1 MMKVIEIHMEGLL
14 VLEPKVYKDSRG
26 YFYESFH
33 QERLEQLGI
42 KKQFIQ
48 DNQSRSVYGV
58 IRGLHYQKDPFAQAK
73 LVRVTEGS
81 ILDVALDI
89 RPGSPSYGKYFSIE
103 LSADNFLQMMI
114 PEGFAHGFSVLSE
127 KATLQYKC
135 SQYYHP
141 ESEAGIRFDDP
152 DLQID
157 WKVEPGKA
165 IVSDK
170 DRMLP
175 YFKQI

>member
-1 MMKVIEIHMEGLL
+1 MEGLL
-14 VLEPKVYKDSRG
+14 VLEPKVHKDSRG

-33 QERLEQLGI
+33 QERMEQLGI
-42 KKQFIQ
+42 KQQFIQ
-48 DNQSRSVYGV
+48 DNQSRSVFGV

-73 LVRVTEGS
+73 LVRVTEGN

-89 RPGSPSYGKYFSIE
+89 RPGSPSYGKCFAIE
-103 LSADNFLQMMI
+103 LSEENFLQLMI

-141 ESEAGIRFDDP
+141 EYEAGIRFDDP

-175 YFKQI
+175 YLKQI

>member
-1 MMKVIEIHMEGLL
+1 MMKVIETDMEGLL
-14 VLEPKVYKDSRG
+14 VLEPKVHKDSRG

-33 QERLEQLGI
+33 QERMEQLGI
-42 KKQFIQ
+42 KQQFIQ
-48 DNQSRSVYGV
+48 DNQSRSVFGV

-73 LVRVTEGS
+73 LVRVTEGN

-89 RPGSPSYGKYFSIE
+89 RPGSPSYGKCFAIE
-103 LSADNFLQMMI
+103 LSEENFLQLMI

-141 ESEAGIRFDDP
+141 EYEAGIRFDDP

-157 WKVEPGKA
+157 WKVEPRKA

-175 YFKQI
+175 YLKQI